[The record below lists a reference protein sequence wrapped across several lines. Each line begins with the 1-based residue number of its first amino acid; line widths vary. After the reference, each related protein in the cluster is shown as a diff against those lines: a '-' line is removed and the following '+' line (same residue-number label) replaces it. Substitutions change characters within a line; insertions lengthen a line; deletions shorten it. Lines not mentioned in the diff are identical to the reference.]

1 VYNYMKIAFLK
12 FRSIEYT
19 MIVIISYLFDIN
31 RIYMIISM
39 ISSK

>member
-1 VYNYMKIAFLK
+1 MKIAVLK

-31 RIYMIISM
+31 RIDMIISM